1 MPIRTTFAIRPPS
14 RRASRAAHSSCSK
27 ISPPVRL
34 RPRPIAPVAQNVQA
48 RAQPDCDETQTARR
62 SPCRISTVSIG
73 NPSRVRNRAFTVW
86 SAERCCSSRI
96 SSANGS
102 SLVRRARTAFD
113 SVVTSSQEAARSRV
127 TPWRTCSLRYD
138 GSPQSAS
145 SDIAVSSCTK
155 ARVSMILDP
164 VVARYLDAL
173 YPASDPVLAEM
184 EAQGAAD
191 GVPIVMRDGG
201 LMLGVLAR
209 AAGARRVIECGTA
222 IGVSTLHLARAV
234 GEGGYVVSF
243 DVDPDRQATA
253 RAYLERAGV
262 ADRVDL
268 RLQPAL
274 DGLADLDGTFDLAFL
289 DAIKSEYAAYVE
301 LALPLLRT

>member
-1 MPIRTTFAIRPPS
+1 
-14 RRASRAAHSSCSK
+14 
-27 ISPPVRL
+27 
-34 RPRPIAPVAQNVQA
+34 
-48 RAQPDCDETQTARR
+48 
-62 SPCRISTVSIG
+62 
-73 NPSRVRNRAFTVW
+73 
-86 SAERCCSSRI
+86 
-96 SSANGS
+96 
-102 SLVRRARTAFD
+102 
-113 SVVTSSQEAARSRV
+113 
-127 TPWRTCSLRYD
+127 
-138 GSPQSAS
+138 
-145 SDIAVSSCTK
+145 
-155 ARVSMILDP
+155 MILDP

-301 LALPLLRT
+301 LALPLLRTGGLLVIDNALMGGNVAAGERVSGGWAQRDIDALRELNAALVAREDLATVVVPIADGMTIAVKTS

>member
-1 MPIRTTFAIRPPS
+1 
-14 RRASRAAHSSCSK
+14 
-27 ISPPVRL
+27 
-34 RPRPIAPVAQNVQA
+34 
-48 RAQPDCDETQTARR
+48 
-62 SPCRISTVSIG
+62 
-73 NPSRVRNRAFTVW
+73 
-86 SAERCCSSRI
+86 
-96 SSANGS
+96 
-102 SLVRRARTAFD
+102 
-113 SVVTSSQEAARSRV
+113 
-127 TPWRTCSLRYD
+127 
-138 GSPQSAS
+138 
-145 SDIAVSSCTK
+145 
-155 ARVSMILDP
+155 MILDP
-164 VVARYLDAL
+164 VVADYLEAL

-253 RAYLERAGV
+253 RGYLERAGV
-262 ADRVDL
+262 GRP
-268 RLQPAL
+268 RRPAPAA
-274 DGLADLDGTFDLAFL
+274 GAGRAGRTSTASYDLAFL

-301 LALPLLRT
+301 LALPLLRPGGLLVIDNALMGGNVAAGKRISGGWAQRDIDALRELNAALVARADLATVVRADRRRHDHRRQVR